1 MQADNCVIYIRAS
14 QWNILENHTIFF
26 FLAQQ
31 ATVPKE

>member
-1 MQADNCVIYIRAS
+1 MQADNCVIYTPAS

-26 FLAQQ
+26 LAQQ